1 MKEERMVRTRNI
13 AWWLAPA
20 ILVVL
25 FDAWLGLHELIGAR
39 LLGDVD
45 PRAEIQFG
53 AAAIWLT
60 LALATAVGLAWSRR
74 RPGLAGG
81 LIIVGSLPA
90 AMLVWSP
97 AVMVAGLAA
106 CAGAIYH
113 LAHVGAQIDRVGA

>member
-1 MKEERMVRTRNI
+1 MVRTRKI

-25 FDAWLGLHELIGAR
+25 FDAWLGLHELIGGS

-113 LAHVGAQIDRVGA
+113 LAHVGAQMDRVDA